1 MADTLPSFMAQK
13 LPIPVG
19 VYDLAAMGEYD
30 LNRIPGVT
38 VRGHQV
44 EVQTVEGS
52 LTVHPGRWYVI
63 RGPEGDVW
71 PIRRDI
77 FDKTYERI
85 ET

>member
-1 MADTLPSFMAQK
+1 MAETLPSFMAQK
-13 LPIPVG
+13 LPIPVA

-30 LNRIPGVT
+30 INRIQGCA
-38 VRGHQV
+38 VRGHKV

-52 LTVHPGRWYVI
+52 HTVDPGRWYVI

-77 FDKTYERI
+77 FDKTYERLS
-85 ET
+85 